1 MNSLVRQRKYLRLCS
16 VLRRQI
22 FYYQVIIF
30 FKWDYSL
37 LLSRHYKATD
47 NSRASSLL
55 YFCGLSFFGCLAN
68 FLALEFP
75 LGTPLLL
82 GNLAFIVV
90 MQRLGILYALA
101 CALVVLMPLSSPV
114 YWACSLLQLMVF
126 LPAVNNSRKR
136 RTAVVLYFFACV
148 FLLLYLSEDTQ
159 RFNWVLISALILTV
173 TLLILKRCARL
184 FKVQAAGPDE
194 KRRQPLKSQLA
205 SRIALLA
212 AIPWAL
218 MISVLLHGTVVLNLS
233 THVSELASQQQLIV
247 NQLKQ
252 RLSSY
257 QAELK
262 LASGYALLVGDEQ
275 SLQQLV
281 RSQPEFISALRTD
294 PVGKVTAFFKEQIAQ
309 DIQGHSVAHR
319 DYFSK
324 PQQTGLPYIS
334 DVFQG
339 QKLGR
344 DLLFALSMPL
354 YLQQEFT
361 GVLELSVALQ
371 RLTTALKVPQPDPGL
386 QLLLTDG
393 AEIKIWG
400 LADPNETGLQV
411 DLATAA
417 LAESKPYLTHSPFH
431 RQSHLHFN
439 QTGDKIRISSAVEG
453 TNWQLLLFWDH
464 SHLALYYQLLTF
476 IALFAVLAGIELLS
490 RSSQRFAS
498 GYTLALQQ
506 LISSIESMK
515 LGSSQTPRQQLD
527 NSALEFEQ
535 LLTSFTSLQ
544 QRLHAGHQALQS
556 ALADKTTL
564 SLQLEQRV
572 QERTAELSIERDKAQ
587 QLALAKTRF
596 LANMSH
602 ELRTPL
608 TVILGFIQQILI
620 QPHAPQL
627 QSQLQTIDSQG
638 KFLLQIV
645 NDILDAAKMEEGK
658 LPLELQHFELQP
670 LLCELHQSMLP
681 AATAKS
687 LSFSLDCRYPL
698 PRTLHTDP
706 LRLKQILMNLV
717 GNALK
722 FTQQGEV
729 RLSAAIKQG
738 QLQLTIS
745 DTGPGISE
753 QMQQKLF
760 TAFEQGDPGI
770 SRQFGGTGLGLYIC
784 KQLADLMGC
793 QLVLHSVPQQGS
805 QFSLLIPLPIHAE
818 LLLKAP
824 KPQSNTQLQIKQQIP
839 QWTGSVLIV
848 DDVPDLRLL
857 FSTLLSA
864 TGLEIQT
871 AVNGLDAL
879 QKVAQQSFDL
889 LLMDMHMPVM
899 DGLTASREL
908 RRQGYQMPVIALT
921 ADVQIE
927 QRQLCLAAGCHAVLT
942 KPVQVELLYSTI
954 AEFLPAK
961 NASSIQTEVQQQLE
975 ELTSMFRDTLPS
987 VAQEL
992 EQLMQLQQ
1000 PEATA
1005 ALLHRI
1011 KGTSACF
1018 GFTRISALA
1027 ATTEQ
1032 ALKED
1037 HWPAEQLHQLL
1048 QQIRQEQP

>member
-1 MNSLVRQRKYLRLCS
+1 MQYSSGTYSYSSFSRQ
-16 VLRRQI
+16 
-22 FYYQVIIF
+22 
-30 FKWDYSL
+30 
-37 LLSRHYKATD
+37 
-47 NSRASSLL
+47 LL
-55 YFCGLSFFGCLAN
+55 YVTGLSLFGVLAN
-68 FLALEFP
+68 LLALELP
-75 LGTPLLL
+75 LSTPLLL

-90 MQRLGILYALA
+90 MQRLGFVWSLPCAIL
-101 CALVVLMPLSSPV
+101 VLSPLSSFA
-114 YWACSLLQLMVF
+114 YWLCSLLQLLVL
-126 LPAVNNSRKR
+126 LPAVNSDR
-136 RTAVVLYFFACV
+136 RRWMAVILYFLVSVA
-148 FLLLYLSEDTQ
+148 LLLSFDTEPQPLS
-159 RFNWVLISALILTV
+159 WVLLSALILTC
-173 TLLILKRCARL
+173 TLVILKRCARL
-184 FKVQAAGPDE
+184 FEIQAASSVE
-194 KRRQPLKSQLA
+194 QRRQPLKAQLA

-233 THVSELASQQQLIV
+233 THISALTEQQQLLV
-247 NQLKQ
+247 NQLGQ

-262 LASGYALLVGDEQ
+262 LASGYARLVGDEQ

-294 PVGKVTAFFKEQIAQ
+294 PTGKVTAFFKEQIAQ
-309 DIQGHSVAHR
+309 DIKGYSVTHR
-319 DYFSK
+319 DYFQK
-324 PQQTGLPYIS
+324 PQQTGTPYIS

-339 QKLGR
+339 QKLGK

-354 YLQQEFT
+354 YQQQKFD

-371 RLTTALKVPQPDPGL
+371 RLTTTLKVPTPTPGL

-393 AEIKIWG
+393 AELKIWG
-400 LADPNETGLQV
+400 LADQHETGQKV
-411 DLATAA
+411 NLATAA
-417 LAESKPYLTHSPFH
+417 LTESKAYLTHSPFYG
-431 RQSHLHFN
+431 QGHLHFN
-439 QTGDKIRISSAVEG
+439 QTGDKVRLSCAIEG

-464 SHLALYYQLLTF
+464 SSVALYYQLLTLL
-476 IALFAVLAGIELLS
+476 ALLAMLAGIELLT

-506 LISSIESMK
+506 LISSIESME
-515 LGSSQTPRQQLD
+515 LGSAQPSSQQLD

-544 QRLHAGHQALQS
+544 HRLHAGHQALQS
-556 ALADKTTL
+556 ALAEKTAL

-572 QERTAELSIERDKAQ
+572 EERTAELSIERDKAQ

-608 TVILGFIQQILI
+608 TVILGFIQQILT
-620 QPHAPQL
+620 QPHTPQL

-658 LPLELQHFELQP
+658 LPLELQHFELLP
-670 LLCELHQSMLP
+670 LLSELHQSMLP
-681 AATAKS
+681 AATAKQ
-687 LSFSLDCRYPL
+687 LHFNLDYCFPL
-698 PRTLHTDP
+698 PRTLYTDP
-706 LRLKQILMNLV
+706 LRLKQILMNLL

-729 RLSAAIKQG
+729 RISAIVKKN
-738 QLQLTIS
+738 QLQLSVS
-745 DTGPGISE
+745 DTGPGISAT
-753 QMQQKLF
+753 MQQKLF
-760 TAFEQGDPGI
+760 AAFEQGDPGI

-784 KQLADLMGC
+784 KQLAELMGY
-793 QLVLHSVPQQGS
+793 QLILQSTVEQGS
-805 QFSLLIPLPIHAE
+805 QFSLLIPLPAQTE

-824 KPQSNTQLQIKQQIP
+824 KPQPSSQVQLQQQIP
-839 QWTGSVLIV
+839 QLTGAVLIV

-857 FSTLLSA
+857 FSTLLGA

-879 QKVAQQSFDL
+879 QKVTQHPFDL
-889 LLMDMHMPVM
+889 ILMDMHMPVM
-899 DGLTASREL
+899 DGLTAAREL
-908 RRQGYQMPVIALT
+908 RRQGYQMPIIALT
-921 ADVQIE
+921 ADVQAE
-927 QRQLCLAAGCHAVLT
+927 QKRLCLQAGCHAVLT
-942 KPVQVELLYSTI
+942 KPVQAAVLYDKI
-954 AEFLPAK
+954 AEFLPKKQAGLP
-961 NASSIQTEVQQQLE
+961 QTEVQQQLD
-975 ELTSMFRDTLPS
+975 ELTLLYRDTLPS

-992 EQLMQLQQ
+992 EQLMQLQE
-1000 PEATA
+1000 PASTA

-1032 ALKED
+1032 ALKENR
-1037 HWPAEQLHQLL
+1037 WPAEQLNQLL
-1048 QQIRQEQP
+1048 LQIRQEQP

>member
-1 MNSLVRQRKYLRLCS
+1 MLTQNSHERDS
-16 VLRRQI
+16 E
-22 FYYQVIIF
+22 
-30 FKWDYSL
+30 
-37 LLSRHYKATD
+37 LSFSHQ
-47 NSRASSLL
+47 LL
-55 YFCGLSFFGCLAN
+55 YAIGLSLFGIIAN
-68 FLALEFP
+68 LLALELP
-75 LGTPLLL
+75 LSTPLLL

-90 MQRLGILYALA
+90 MQRLGLVWGLA
-101 CALVVLMPLSSPV
+101 CAVLVLLPLNSPV
-114 YWACSLLQLMVF
+114 YWICSLLQLLVF
-126 LPAVNNSRKR
+126 LPMMNSSRRRWGAV
-136 RTAVVLYFFACV
+136 ALYFLSSIA
-148 FLLLYLSEDTQ
+148 LLLCLPTEPQ
-159 RFNWVLISALILTV
+159 PLAWVLLSALILTS

-184 FKVQAAGPDE
+184 FKIQAASLAE
-194 KRRQPLKSQLA
+194 KRQQPLKTQLA
-205 SRIALLA
+205 SRIALIT

-233 THVSELASQQQLIV
+233 THVSELAGQQQLIV
-247 NQLKQ
+247 TQLQQ

-262 LASGYALLVGDEQ
+262 LASGYARLVGDEQ

-294 PVGKVTAFFKEQIAQ
+294 PSGKVTAFFKEQIAQ
-309 DIQGHSVAHR
+309 DIKGHSVTHR
-319 DYFSK
+319 DYFQK
-324 PQQTGLPYIS
+324 PQQTGTPYIS

-339 QKLGR
+339 QKLGQ

-354 YLQQEFT
+354 YQQQKFA

-371 RLTTALKVPQPDPGL
+371 RLTTALEVPEQNQGL

-393 AEIKIWG
+393 QQIKIWG
-400 LADPNETGLQV
+400 FADQNEAGQQV

-417 LAESKPYLTHSPFH
+417 LAKSKAYLTHSPFH
-431 RQSHLHFN
+431 RQSDLHFN
-439 QTGDKIRISSAVEG
+439 QTGDKIRLASAVDG
-453 TNWQLLLFWDH
+453 TNWQLMLFWDH
-464 SHLALYYQLLTF
+464 SHLALYYQLLTLL
-476 IALFAVLAGIELLS
+476 ALLAVLAGIELLS

-506 LISSIESMK
+506 LISSIESME
-515 LGSSQTPRQQLD
+515 LGSSQTSKQQLD

-556 ALADKTTL
+556 ALEEKTNL

-572 QERTAELSIERDKAQ
+572 EQRTAELSIERDKAQ

-608 TVILGFIQQILI
+608 TIILGFVQQSLTR
-620 QPHAPQL
+620 PHDQ
-627 QSQLQTIDSQG
+627 QTQNQLQTIDSQS

-645 NDILDAAKMEEGK
+645 NDILDAAKMDEGK

-670 LLCELHQSMLP
+670 LLSELHQSMLP
-681 AATAKS
+681 AATAKA
-687 LSFSLDCRYPL
+687 LSFNLDCRYPL
-698 PRTLHTDP
+698 PRTLYTDP
-706 LRLKQILMNLV
+706 LRLKQILMNLL

-729 RLSAAIKQG
+729 RLSAVIKQG

-745 DTGPGISE
+745 DTGPGISME
-753 QMQQKLF
+753 MQQKLF
-760 TAFEQGDPGI
+760 AAFEQGDPGI

-784 KQLADLMGC
+784 KQLADLMGY
-793 QLVLHSVPQQGS
+793 QLVLQSTVQQGS
-805 QFSLLIPLPIHAE
+805 QFSLLIPLPVQTE

-824 KPQSNTQLQIKQQIP
+824 KPQANNLIQIKQQIP
-839 QWTGSVLIV
+839 QLMGSVLIV

-908 RRQGYQMPVIALT
+908 RRQGYRMPIIALT
-921 ADVQIE
+921 ADVQAE
-927 QRQLCLAAGCHAVLT
+927 QKRLCLEAGCHAVLT
-942 KPVQVELLYSTI
+942 KPVQAQVLYAKI
-954 AEFLPAK
+954 AEFLPVKQSVEAQ
-961 NASSIQTEVQQQLE
+961 AEVQQQLE
-975 ELTSMFRDTLPS
+975 ELTSMYRDTLPT
-987 VAQEL
+987 VALEL
-992 EQLMQLQQ
+992 EQLMQLQE
-1000 PEATA
+1000 PVSTA

-1027 ATTEQ
+1027 ATTEL
-1032 ALKED
+1032 ALNENR
-1037 HWPAEQLHQLL
+1037 WPADQLNELL
-1048 QQIRQEQP
+1048 LQIRQEQP